1 MNKLDQSSNTRSFSR
16 HKFQKFYFKK
26 SLKCKIF
33 KINTQN
39 LRNSNLN
46 PQIYRPFIQ
55 FSRFEFLK
63 FCEFWY
69 LPVIP
74 DLTNLNMHFS
84 RNRLRLQSLPYL
96 KFFFNIHLF
105 QKINSIQKIINL
117 ENEYFQ
123 LIIQKLLLTSLKAF
137 QYSKRKKSFRPRGR
151 KTVIIFKC
159 RKVNL
164 VKKISKTKHSS
175 FIAEI
180 NLNCYPFIA
189 QNFPPIPNSR
199 RSRVAPPQHCKSVM
213 FKIYTKTSWQ
223 GQFIVENIEKNI
235 QIYCPYLGLISLYP
249 LGYQR
254 FYYKLIKSCFQAT
267 HSDLKYRWLQLTHW
281 PHYPWRCQS
290 QPLAGGGRS
299 SMTRTGPYIIHLKT
313 WKIPCFAYRN
323 QPIFKFLKKQSV
335 PPKLPL
341 AAFPAEAPSG
351 SSPGLVQSSNIE
363 LFLWIHKYFWIQ
375 CKQKQSLFRANGLKI
390 KLDLDK
396 KKFNKKL
403 LQKIT
408 GSKIH
413 FIQYNLLGL
422 KSIRFHDL
430 STSHLLYPAGYNFL
444 YFPKILQYRILHNF
458 YHFIQKKISF
468 NEISCIF
475 QRITVFLNPQYSKK
489 K

>member
-1 MNKLDQSSNTRSFSR
+1 MWGILGFSSIVGQNWKDSIEDQKKIEVKAMNKLDQSSNTRSFSR

-33 KINTQN
+33 KLNTQN

-46 PQIYRPFIQ
+46 TQIYRPLIQ

-74 DLTNLNMHFS
+74 DLTNLNMDFP

-123 LIIQKLLLTSLKAF
+123 LIIQKLLLTSLKTF
-137 QYSKRKKSFRPRGR
+137 QYSKRKKSIRPRGR
-151 KTVIIFKC
+151 KAVIIFKC

-164 VKKISKTKHSS
+164 VRKISKPKHSS

-180 NLNCYPFIA
+180 PFIA
-189 QNFPPIPNSR
+189 QNFRTSPIPNPR
-199 RSRVAPPQHCKSVM
+199 RSLYPTGYQYKSVM

-223 GQFIVENIEKNI
+223 GQFIFENIEKDI
-235 QIYCPYLGLISLYP
+235 QIYCPYLCSLDR
-249 LGYQR
+249 GRYQR
-254 FYYKLIKSCFQAT
+254 FYYKLIKSCLQAT
-267 HSDLKYRWLQLTHW
+267 HSDFKYPLLTHR
-281 PHYPWRCQS
+281 PPYPWQS
-290 QPLAGGGRS
+290 QPLAGAASPR
-299 SMTRTGPYIIHLKT
+299 GPYIIHLKT
-313 WKIPCFAYRN
+313 WKIPCFAHRN

-335 PPKLPL
+335 P
-341 AAFPAEAPSG
+341 A
-351 SSPGLVQSSNIE
+351 LVQAYNIE

-375 CKQKQSLFRANGLKI
+375 FKQKQSLFRAIKI

-403 LQKIT
+403 LQKTT
-408 GSKIH
+408 GSEIH
-413 FIQYNLLGL
+413 FIQLGL
-422 KSIRFHDL
+422 KPIGFHNL
-430 STSHLLYPAGYNFL
+430 PTSHLLYPAGYNFL

-475 QRITVFLNPQYSKK
+475 QRITVFLNPEFSRKK
-489 K
+489 

>member
-1 MNKLDQSSNTRSFSR
+1 MNKLDRSSNTRSFSR

-26 SLKCKIF
+26 SLRYKIF

-39 LRNSNLN
+39 LRSSNLN
-46 PQIYRPFIQ
+46 TQIYRPFIQ

-74 DLTNLNMHFS
+74 DLTNLNMHFH

-123 LIIQKLLLTSLKAF
+123 LIIQKLLLTSLKTF
-137 QYSKRKKSFRPRGR
+137 QYSKRKKSFRSPGR
-151 KTVIIFKC
+151 KAVIIFKY
-159 RKVNL
+159 RKVNP
-164 VKKISKTKHSS
+164 VRKISKPKHSS

-189 QNFPPIPNSR
+189 QNFRTSRIANPR
-199 RSRVAPPQHCKSVM
+199 RSRGAEPQYCKSGM
-213 FKIYTKTSWQ
+213 FKIYTNTRWQ
-223 GQFIVENIEKNI
+223 GQFIFENIEKDI
-235 QIYCPYLGLISLYP
+235 QIYCPNLGLISLYP
-249 LGYQR
+249 AGYQR

-267 HSDLKYRWLQLTHW
+267 QSDLKYGLLQLTHW
-281 PHYPWRCQS
+281 TPYPAAPELAFTSFPARGTFGGLNWRTI
-290 QPLAGGGRS
+290 R
-299 SMTRTGPYIIHLKT
+299 GPYIIHLKT
-313 WKIPCFAYRN
+313 WKMPCFAHRN
-323 QPIFKFLKKQSV
+323 QPIFKFFKKQSV
-335 PPKLPL
+335 SALIQ
-341 AAFPAEAPSG
+341 AY
-351 SSPGLVQSSNIE
+351 NIE

-375 CKQKQSLFRANGLKI
+375 FKQKQSLFRGNGLKI

-403 LQKIT
+403 LQKTT
-408 GSKIH
+408 GSEIH
-413 FIQYNLLGL
+413 FIQYNMLGL
-422 KSIRFHDL
+422 KPIRFHDL
-430 STSHLLYPAGYNFL
+430 STSLALYRPGYNFL

-475 QRITVFLNPQYSKK
+475 QRITVFLNPKFSKK